1 MWRRMFLVVLASVP
15 LVALVSGVNA
25 DDDKGVEQAKKTV
38 SEFGTKLAANDL
50 DGVLKTL
57 DAPFVWNFANE
68 GKLEVIKDRDGL
80 KKPVQSLLDRFK
92 DKKPKL
98 EVTRVISSADF
109 IEAVSKDVSKEDGKL
124 LDDVLKKDGYVLQVE
139 VKGGD
144 GKRITIWAC
153 LVASPSGQPKVVGV
167 LDK

>member
-1 MWRRMFLVVLASVP
+1 L
-15 LVALVSGVNA
+15 
-25 DDDKGVEQAKKTV
+25 
-38 SEFGTKLAANDL
+38 NDL

-57 DAPFVWNFANE
+57 DAPFVWNFANVNVD
-68 GKLEVIKDRDGL
+68 KLEVIKDRDGL

-98 EVTRVISSADF
+98 EVTRVINSADF
-109 IEAVSKDVSKEDGKL
+109 IKAVSKDVSKEAGKL

>member
-25 DDDKGVEQAKKTV
+25 DHDKGVEKAKKTV

-57 DAPFVWNFANE
+57 DVPFVWNFANVD
-68 GKLEVIKDRDGL
+68 KLEVIKDRDGL
-80 KKPVQSLLDRFK
+80 KKPGQSLLDRFK

-109 IEAVSKDVSKEDGKL
+109 IKAVSKEDRKL
-124 LDDVLKKDGYVLQVE
+124 LDEVLKKDVYVLQVE